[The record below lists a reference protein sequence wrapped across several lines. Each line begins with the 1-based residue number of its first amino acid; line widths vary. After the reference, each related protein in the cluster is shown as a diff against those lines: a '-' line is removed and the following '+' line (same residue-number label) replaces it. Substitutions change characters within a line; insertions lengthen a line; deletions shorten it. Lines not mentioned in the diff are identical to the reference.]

1 MLIQNHK
8 RNSLAF
14 ARGLITNES
23 CGSQRSFSSISDV
36 KFQRIAKIQV
46 RIFVGFRFH
55 TLIES
60 EKTHIHSLLILIR
73 FSAHHTN
80 CARSR
85 SNRKTFP
92 FRYDYDF
99 AVFAFFFYFEQFSFI
114 SLKAFDCICFDTH
127 LFLCDVFRE
136 KKTELTIQIY

>member
-8 RNSLAF
+8 RNSFAF

-92 FRYDYDF
+92 F
-99 AVFAFFFYFEQFSFI
+99 VMIMI
-114 SLKAFDCICFDTH
+114 SLFSLSFFILNSSFLLVSKRLIVYVLILIYFYVMCFA
-127 LFLCDVFRE
+127 
-136 KKTELTIQIY
+136 KKRQN